1 MKHKITLIP
10 GDGIGPE
17 VTKPTLA
24 IIKAA
29 GVKIDW
35 ETHSGGSRSAK
46 KTRLDDSQ
54 IVDGLV

>member
-17 VTKPTLA
+17 VTKPTL
-24 IIKAA
+24 
-29 GVKIDW
+29 GNHQSGGSEDRLGNS
-35 ETHSGGSRSAK
+35 SGGSRSAK

>member
-35 ETHSGGSRSAK
+35 ETHLGGSRSAQK
-46 KTRLDDSQ
+46 IRLDDSQ